1 MTNPKLYLVTPVL
14 DSAEGFLPKLEEAL
28 RVGRPACLLLRAS
41 VENEENA
48 IRLIR
53 KIALKTEPLGVALVI
68 EGPAD
73 LALRANADGAQI
85 GGSGPALKA
94 AVERLAPRHIVGVG
108 GLATRHDA
116 MVAGELGADY
126 VLFGDLDAPLAED
139 AIEERVRW
147 WAEVFT
153 TPCVAFAS
161 TLAQATR
168 FARAGADFVMLGDCV
183 WSDPR
188 GPGAAIKDAL
198 DALAREEA

>member
-1 MTNPKLYLVTPVL
+1 MTNPQLYLATPVL
-14 DSAEGFLPKLEEAL
+14 DAAEGFLPALEEAL
-28 RVGRPACLLLRAS
+28 QRGRPASLLLRAF
-41 VENEENA
+41 VEDEENA

-53 KIALKTEPLGVALVI
+53 KIALRTEPLGVALVI
-68 EGPAD
+68 EGPAE

-85 GGSGPALKA
+85 AGSGPALKA
-94 AVERLAPRHIVGVG
+94 AVERLSPRHIVGAG

-116 MVAGELGADY
+116 MLAGEMGADY
-126 VLFGDLDAPLAED
+126 VLFGDGSAPLSED

-147 WAEVFT
+147 WSEVFT
-153 TPCVAFAS
+153 APCVAFAS

-168 FARAGADFVMLGDCV
+168 FARAGADFIMLGECV

-188 GPGAAIKDAL
+188 GPGAAIEDAL